1 MKYFLSILLSVLL
14 MANSTLTGYAQ
25 TLPTEEN
32 PGNGESTAVQLHD
45 IDSADYRSPR
55 MHLTS
60 PDEDESLSLDGDY
73 SQFADTDIVRV
84 SILLDS
90 PSTVEKGYSL
100 KSVAKN
106 RSAVSYRNS
115 LKREQNNI
123 TKKIEKSLGKKIDVI
138 WNITLLANLISAEVE
153 FGDIE
158 AIEKVDGV
166 KKVILENRYQ
176 VEPVEET
183 PDTFYTTEYMIFAVD
198 AWNLGYTGAGSLV
211 AIVDTGINHNH
222 ILFDAEAFEYSLEQ
236 SGKEV
241 DLLEVSDI
249 SAVLD
254 QLHAKERMPS
264 ATAEGLYKNSKI
276 PYAFNYRNNN
286 YNTDHQSAR
295 TDDHGSHVAGIAAGN
310 RYIKVDGEFV
320 ESREAVK
327 AVGVAPDAQL
337 MAMQVFNSE
346 GGTSDSDY
354 MVAIE
359 DAIVLGAT
367 SINLSLGM
375 PYPGFT
381 FNYTYQEFLDK
392 VTEFGSLLVMSG
404 GNAGSWNRAS
414 STSNVPDGYL
424 YIEDINWQMGGTP
437 GIYANT
443 ISVASANNVG
453 SNEHFVRVGEEA
465 FKYTDSAGNTQVA
478 GPRQSKVFTIAGAQD
493 FVFIDGYGTPEEYA
507 AVNAVEPLDG
517 KVVIVR
523 RGGDVSFYLKG
534 NDALRY
540 NPKGIFV
547 VNYEGEAMNFYMNL
561 KDNYDGSQP
570 MILVPYDLSDTVR
583 STCEAKT
590 AGDYTYYTGTI
601 YISSENE
608 KHDFIESVDNAEMS
622 AFSSWGV
629 PGSLTLKPEITA
641 PGGNINSAAGLTT
654 DQFQVYSGTS
664 MAAPHTAGMAAIL
677 GQYVRENGLEQYTE
691 GNPRK
696 IINSLLMSTAFPM
709 FSAQGTP
716 YPVLQQGA
724 GLADVYAATMA
735 KTFIMMGADATAS
748 YADGKVKVELGD
760 DPERSGKYTY
770 TFDLTNISEEV
781 AVYELFSMLFTQ
793 MPSMNDDGTL
803 LVSADTYY
811 LDITEKYTVDIDY
824 DVNKD
829 GVTDEKDAQAILDYI
844 TGVVTADD
852 IDTDVADIDGNGKIQ
867 ALDARKLLQILADA
881 VSGVVAVKPGE
892 TVTVQV
898 ELELED
904 SENNA
909 FFEEYFENG
918 FYIEGYTFAS
928 PMSEDDATH
937 SIPIIGY
944 YGNYTDAPMFDKS
957 VEQELYENK
966 EPYMEYTTNY
976 PAVKYPGDSSV
987 SIFTG
992 NPYVVEESGYPRDRL
1007 ALSSDTLLKSL
1018 KYSLIR
1024 AAGSF
1029 AYEIYTIIGG
1039 EKATVASDWDYNIDA
1054 GFYYDQDENPRWMYN
1069 APYDLNVN
1077 SLVKDFGVAEGD
1089 KLGIRIVALPEYYGM
1104 LLTDNAMGVIPDTD
1118 TILMVRDYGIAGK
1131 GSELGFEFTVDDTAP
1146 ELISVVYD
1154 QDNQTVTV
1162 TAKDN
1167 EYIAAIALTD
1177 VAGIFTYAAVCPE
1190 QSEPGETV
1198 TATISLEGIEDNAVV
1213 VMVGD
1218 YAANETIKLAIIKDG
1233 PVTKRV
1239 PYYVLTNEFV
1249 PGNEYIIANRNTAG
1263 TAPVLVAGAAPAGSS
1278 LYYNTVGN
1286 VQIISDEKG
1295 TYIPYG
1301 SVDDSAVWVTEQ
1313 YYGAQ
1318 GPIEGYSYLVSKAT
1332 GFYATTI
1339 AGSGQRTLTYTKEYG
1354 VPFWYTDNRMNCY
1367 VSTAQWATTYF
1378 DGKLIY
1384 ERRASNYVAGRS
1396 DGVVYLYGLDYY
1408 LEEIENPQ
1416 AATSI
1421 ETTPESLQLILGAKP
1436 EADIIAK
1443 VYPEYIENTE
1453 VTWESADESIVT
1465 VDENGHV
1472 IAVAV
1477 GETSIRATSKAT
1489 PEVYVDVPV
1498 KVVSA
1503 SPVDYQIF
1511 GVATT
1516 ADASYPIQ
1524 IDLNDMS
1531 IAAAGVIDNAN
1542 IVGGGRS
1549 GQFMFF
1555 SGVDEVF
1562 SKYDIYNDF
1571 AVVDSF
1577 DMIPDYLPMDVA
1589 SLPVG
1594 MGTVEGELVPFDKY
1608 EMVAI
1613 GPDGAPM
1620 VMGDYQDE
1628 TGEWQ
1633 RIVDPYTGLNEYFGI
1648 GRLVAVAFLGAY
1660 DYGES
1665 GANTEFDY
1673 YAIDEFGHLIF
1684 FYLNTDEAGY
1694 LDNEANFYFPITLGD
1709 FGPIPNLTISD
1720 DLTAYSLTYR
1730 LVVEDQG
1737 TEDTT
1742 DDVSTEYLYLADATT
1757 NSIYEITITATDQT
1771 SKFVGVVDG
1780 VKRLSSLFNNGLDA
1794 VETYTFDRISN
1805 RIGDKEMGTFSKKS
1819 VPAAPASFA
1828 KPSVENASVEE
1839 PAAEPVEAEIL
1850 PEEPSEEAPVLSA
1863 GGLGETVLA
1872 RISTR
1877 GPIILK
1883 QADFAGAEGEDGYDV
1898 TYTETVDVGSGVV
1911 KVTYDPETTELLSVT
1926 TDLEFTSYKD
1936 DGEGTII
1943 FSFAN
1948 LEDIAAGETIAVFSF
1963 SRVCEDTTV
1972 DFEITERDGEEDLDD
1987 KTTVTIE
1994 GIGHDYQFDSFEWS
2008 EDLKSAKAVYIC
2020 KNDSDHVVKY
2030 DAEVTEKVTTE
2041 PGCETP
2047 GVRTYTASYDGH
2059 TEDKTE
2065 EIEPIGHD
2073 YQFVEMV
2080 WSEDH
2085 AKATAKFVCANDES
2099 HVLEVEAEVTVETVD
2114 PTDDKEG
2121 SKTYTA
2127 TATLDGET
2135 FTDTYT
2141 ETIPVPTDPDVPGT
2155 GDNTGLGYWISGMGV
2170 SLGCLLAVL
2179 LALKKRKQYA

>member
-25 TLPTEEN
+25 TLPTEGN
-32 PGNGESTAVQLHD
+32 SGNGESTAVQLQD
-45 IDSADYRSPR
+45 VDTADYRSPR
-55 MHLTS
+55 KHLTS
-60 PDEDESLSLDGDY
+60 PDEDEALSLDGDY
-73 SQFADTDIVRV
+73 NQFADTDIVRV
-84 SILLDS
+84 SILLES

-100 KSVAKN
+100 KNVAKN

-183 PDTFYTTEYMIFAVD
+183 PDTFFTTEYMIFAVD

-222 ILFDAEAFEYSLEQ
+222 ILFDPEAFQYSLDQ

-241 DLLEVSDI
+241 DLLDVDDI
-249 SAVLD
+249 NAVLD
-254 QLHAKERMPS
+254 QLHAKDRMPS
-264 ATAEGLYKNSKI
+264 ATAEGLYKNLKI
-276 PYAFNYRNNN
+276 PFAFNYKGNN

-310 RYIKVDGEFV
+310 RYVKVDGEFV

-337 MAMQVFNSE
+337 MAMQVFNSD

-359 DAIVLGAT
+359 DAIILGAT

-381 FNYTYQEFLDK
+381 FNYTYQEFLEQ
-392 VTEFGSLLVMSG
+392 VTEFGSLLVMSA

-414 STSNVPDGYL
+414 SASNVPNGYL

-443 ISVASANNVG
+443 LSVASANNVG
-453 SNEHFVRVGEEA
+453 STENYVQVGEDF
-465 FKYTDSAGNTQVA
+465 FKYTDSTISATIAGENQE
-478 GPRQSKVFTIAGAQD
+478 KVFTIAGSQE
-493 FVFIDGYGTPEEYA
+493 FVFIEGYGTPAEYA

-517 KVVIVR
+517 KVVIVN

-534 NDALRY
+534 NDALAY

-547 VNYEGEAMNFYMNL
+547 VNYEGEAMNFYMSL
-561 KDNYDGSQP
+561 KDYYDGSQP

-608 KHDFIESVDNAEMS
+608 KHDFIESVENAQMS
-622 AFSSWGV
+622 SFSSWGV

-664 MAAPHTAGMAAIL
+664 MAAPHTAGMAAVL
-677 GQYVRENGLEQYTE
+677 GQYVREKGLKEYTE

-709 FSAQGTP
+709 FTAQGTP

-724 GLADVYAATMA
+724 GLADVYAATTA

-748 YADGKVKVELGD
+748 YADGKVKVELGE
-760 DPERSGKYTY
+760 DPDRTGKYTY

-781 AVYELFSMLFTQ
+781 ATYELYSMLFTQ
-793 MPSMNDDGTL
+793 MPAMGEDGTL

-811 LDITEKYTVDIDY
+811 LDITEKYTVDIDF

-829 GVTDEKDAQAILDYI
+829 GVTNEDDVQAILDYI
-844 TGVVTADD
+844 TGVLTADD

-867 ALDARKLLQILADA
+867 ALDARKLLQILADSE
-881 VSGVVAVKPGE
+881 SGVVAVKPGE

-904 SENNA
+904 SEDNA
-909 FFEEYFENG
+909 FFEEIFENG
-918 FYIEGYTFAS
+918 FYIEGYTFAF
-928 PMSEDDATH
+928 PLDVNDATH

-966 EPYMEYTTNY
+966 EPYMEYSTNY
-976 PAVKYPGDSSV
+976 PAVKYPGDNSV

-992 NPYVVEESGYPRDRL
+992 NPYVVEENGYPRDRL
-1007 ALSSDTLLKSL
+1007 ALSSNTLFKSL

-1024 AAGSF
+1024 GAASF
-1029 AYEIYTIIGG
+1029 AYEIYTIING
-1039 EKATVASDWDYNIDA
+1039 EKATVESDWDYHIDA

-1077 SLVKDFGVAEGD
+1077 SLVKDFGVVEGD

-1118 TILMVRDYGIAGK
+1118 TILMVRDYGLAGE

-1146 ELISVVYD
+1146 ELISVELD
-1154 QDNQTVTV
+1154 EDNQTLTV

-1167 EYIAAIALTD
+1167 EYVAAIALTD
-1177 VAGIFTYAAVCPE
+1177 VAGIFTYAAECPK

-1198 TATISLEGIEDNAVV
+1198 TVTFSLEGIEDNAIV

-1218 YAANETIKLAIIKDG
+1218 YAANEAIKLAIIKDG
-1233 PVTKRV
+1233 PVMKRV
-1239 PYYVLTNEFV
+1239 PYYVLTNELV
-1249 PGNEYIIANRNTAG
+1249 PGKEYIIANRGTAG
-1263 TAPVLVAGAAPAGSS
+1263 NGIIMVAGAAPAGTSI
-1278 LYYNTVGN
+1278 YYNTTATVEI
-1286 VQIISDEKG
+1286 VTDENG

-1301 SVDDSAVWVTEQ
+1301 SVDNTAVWLTEQ
-1313 YYGAQ
+1313 YYDEQ
-1318 GPIEGYSYLVSKAT
+1318 GPVEGYNYLASKDH
-1332 GFYATTI
+1332 GFYATTL
-1339 AGSGQRTLTYTKEYG
+1339 AGNRQPLLVYTKEYG
-1354 VPFWYTDNRMNCY
+1354 VPFWYNGTILNCY
-1367 VSTAQWATTYF
+1367 VSKTQFSTEYNN
-1378 DGKLIY
+1378 G
-1384 ERRASNYVAGRS
+1384 RAYYDARVGRYIAGN
-1396 DGVVYLYGLDYY
+1396 GTGNVYLYTLDYY

-1421 ETTPESLQLILGAKP
+1421 ETDPESLQLILGAKP
-1436 EADIIAK
+1436 EADILAK

-1489 PEVYVDVPV
+1489 PEVYADVAV
-1498 KVVSA
+1498 KVVAA

-1516 ADASYPIQ
+1516 ADAGYPIQ

-1531 IAAAGVIDNAN
+1531 IAAAGIINN
-1542 IVGGGRS
+1542 KSILGGGRS

-1555 SGVDEVF
+1555 GGQDETF
-1562 SKYDIYNDF
+1562 SKYDIFNDF
-1571 AVVDSF
+1571 AEVDSF
-1577 DMIPDYLPMDVA
+1577 DVMPEYLPIDVA

-1594 MGTVEGELVPFDKY
+1594 MGTVQGELVPFDKY

-1613 GPDGAPM
+1613 APDGSLM

-1628 TGEWQ
+1628 NGEWQ

-1648 GRLVAVAFLGAY
+1648 GKLVAVTFLGAY
-1660 DYGES
+1660 DLNGD

-1673 YAIDEFGHLIF
+1673 YAIDDRGHLIY
-1684 FYLNTDEAGY
+1684 FYLYTNQAGY
-1694 LDNEANFYFPITLGD
+1694 LDNEANFYFPIGLGD
-1709 FGPIPNLTISD
+1709 FGEIKDLTISD

-1730 LVVEDQG
+1730 IEIEDMG
-1737 TEDTT
+1737 TEEDD
-1742 DDVSTEYLYLADATT
+1742 DDVVTEYLYLADATT
-1757 NSIYEITITATDQT
+1757 NSIYEITVTVADQT
-1771 SKFVGVVDG
+1771 SKFVGSVEG

-1794 VETYTFDRISN
+1794 VQTYTFDRISS
-1805 RIGDKEMGTFSKKS
+1805 RFEDKEMGTFTKKS
-1819 VPAAPASFA
+1819 VPAAPACFA
-1828 KPSVENASVEE
+1828 KPSAENASVEE

-1850 PEEPSEEAPVLSA
+1850 PEEPSEDVSA
-1863 GGLGETVLA
+1863 GGLGDNVLA
-1872 RISTR
+1872 RINTR

-1883 QADFAGAEGEDGYDV
+1883 EAQFAGAEGEDGYDV

-1911 KVTYDPETTELLSVT
+1911 KVTYDPETTELLSVA
-1926 TDLEFTSYKD
+1926 TDLEFTSYND
-1936 DGEGTII
+1936 DGAGTIT

-1948 LEDIAAGETIAVFSF
+1948 LEDIPAGDPIAVFSF
-1963 SRVCEDTTV
+1963 TRVCENTTV
-1972 DFEITERDGEEDLDD
+1972 DFEITERDGDEDLDE

-1994 GIGHDYQFDSFEWS
+1994 GIGHDYEFDSFEWA
-2008 EDLKSAKAVYIC
+2008 EDLKSAKVIYVC
-2020 KNDSDHVVKY
+2020 NNDSDHFVEY
-2030 DAEVTEKVTTE
+2030 DAEVTEEVTTE

-2059 TEDKTE
+2059 TEEKTE

-2073 YQFVEMV
+2073 YQFAEMV

-2085 AKATAKFVCANDES
+2085 TKATAKFVCANDES
-2099 HVLEVEAEVTVETVD
+2099 HVLEVEAEVTVETVE
-2114 PTDDKEG
+2114 PTDEKEG

-2141 ETIPVPTDPDVPGT
+2141 ETISNVPGT
-2155 GDNTGLGYWISGMGV
+2155 GDSTGLGYWISGMGV

-2179 LALKKRKQYA
+2179 LALKKKKQYA